1 MDIITTSTK
10 MSEYISGLR
19 KKNHKISFIPTMGG
33 LHEGHISLI
42 TRSKKEKTKK
52 IVSIFVNPLQF
63 NKKSDYDNYPIT
75 IEKDLEKLIE
85 HNIDCLFLP
94 SKEILN
100 EVKQHKLHE
109 KLYLLD
115 CLCAKYRPN
124 HFEGVYA
131 IICTLFNLINPD
143 YVYFGDKDYQQT
155 LLIEYMIEKLYNNK
169 IILIRCETIRDK
181 LGLAV
186 SSRNTRL
193 SEQEKKDASN
203 MYKELEIIRKKILNN
218 FHLFDD
224 LKKETI
230 KNLKKFNL
238 DVEYLEL
245 LTLDKLK
252 KSEGGNNNLMLFIAA
267 VISDVRLIDNIKI

>member
-109 KLYLLD
+109 KLYLL
-115 CLCAKYRPN
+115 Y
-124 HFEGVYA
+124 
-131 IICTLFNLINPD
+131 I
-143 YVYFGDKDYQQT
+143 YFQ
-155 LLIEYMIEKLYNNK
+155 
-169 IILIRCETIRDK
+169 
-181 LGLAV
+181 
-186 SSRNTRL
+186 
-193 SEQEKKDASN
+193 
-203 MYKELEIIRKKILNN
+203 
-218 FHLFDD
+218 
-224 LKKETI
+224 
-230 KNLKKFNL
+230 
-238 DVEYLEL
+238 
-245 LTLDKLK
+245 
-252 KSEGGNNNLMLFIAA
+252 
-267 VISDVRLIDNIKI
+267 NIHH